1 MMMNRFTRFASG
13 SSLALALF
21 TVTLILIAPITN
33 AQEARP
39 TQTATTKI
47 VVTKAHGEA
56 KPASESVK
64 VVVAP
69 VWTDYRGVRI
79 GMSADEVRHKLDHQK
94 EKSDQ
99 QDYFAFSDTESA
111 QVYYDDK
118 GKVTAISVNYLG
130 NNAGAPA
137 PKAVIGEEIQA
148 KPDGSM
154 YKLVRYPAAGY
165 WVAYYRTAGDAPLV
179 TVTMQKIQ

>member
-1 MMMNRFTRFASG
+1 MITNRFTRFAFH
-13 SSLALALF
+13 SSPALALF
-21 TVTLILIAPITN
+21 TVTFILIAPITN
-33 AQEARP
+33 AQEART

-47 VVTKAHGEA
+47 VVTKAPREA
-56 KPASESVK
+56 NPAGESVK
-64 VVVAP
+64 VVAAP
-69 VWTDYRGVRI
+69 LWSDYRGVRI
-79 GMSADEVRHKLDHQK
+79 GMNADEVRHKLDHQK
-94 EKSDQ
+94 EKSAQ
-99 QDYFAFSDTESA
+99 QDYFVFSDTESV

-154 YKLVRYPAAGY
+154 YKLVRYPQAGY

-179 TVTMQKIQ
+179 TVTMQKMQ